1 MIKYSGILSMF
12 EKTLE
17 FQSNSIAVVDDEKDV
32 IFLFTTIL
40 QEIVIMS
47 WGLQILLWLLIIL
60 VGSVK
65 LTIIL

>member
-1 MIKYSGILSMF
+1 MTKYSGILSMF

-40 QEIVIMS
+40 QENSYHVMGFTNPLMALDYIS
-47 WGLQILLWLLIIL
+47 
-60 VGSVK
+60 
-65 LTIIL
+65 